1 MDRYV
6 KIGQKTAVYLVIG
19 AWGAFYLLPFVWM
32 ASTSLKP
39 ATQLFVHPPVWLPN
53 PLEWQNFIDAVTQVP
68 FFSYFKNTLVVA
80 MLASLGVV
88 LSCPLVGYS
97 LARLQ
102 WKGRNF
108 LFMLTLAVM
117 MVPSPVTMVPLFI
130 IWSGLDLTGTFVPL
144 IAPAYFGVPFYIF
157 LMRQFFKTLPKSLE
171 DSARMDG
178 CSEFK
183 IYYRIMLPL
192 CQPAVL
198 TIALFQFMA
207 SWNDFLG
214 PLIYLNDES
223 TYTLQIGL
231 QQFKQAQSTSWGP
244 LMAASVLVV
253 LPVIMLY
260 FVVQRSFVQG
270 ITLGSVKG

>member
-53 PLEWQNFIDAVTQVP
+53 PLEWQNFVDAVTQVP

-108 LFMLTLAVM
+108 LFVLTLAVM